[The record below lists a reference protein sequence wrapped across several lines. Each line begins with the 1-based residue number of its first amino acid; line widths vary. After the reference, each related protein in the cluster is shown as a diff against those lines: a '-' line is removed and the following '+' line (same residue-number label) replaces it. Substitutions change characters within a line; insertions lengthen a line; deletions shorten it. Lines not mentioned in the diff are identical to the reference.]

1 MSGFLSSL
9 TDTKSFSSVL
19 VVLTVGV
26 EEFASFVVFEC
37 PCNRNL
43 NRLYGLTYLFAPAVI
58 LFFIALVNQKMFWR
72 LITGSCKR
80 KVSAFGGEY
89 THARCL
95 LSKMKM
101 TKVLKNTCKSQ
112 RGALERIQASSKIIP
127 SCSGLADNSN
137 AQR

>member
-1 MSGFLSSL
+1 MSGLLSSL
-9 TDTKSFSSVL
+9 TDAKSFSSVL

-43 NRLYGLTYLFAPAVI
+43 NRLYGLTYLFAPAII

-80 KVSAFGGEY
+80 RVSAFGGEY
-89 THARCL
+89 THVRWCL
-95 LSKMKM
+95 LRKKKMK
-101 TKVLKNTCKSQ
+101 KFLKKHLQKS
-112 RGALERIQASSKIIP
+112 ERDSGTDSS
-127 SCSGLADNSN
+127 
-137 AQR
+137 